1 MVSIELLRRYPFF
14 AGFNNKQLADLAKIA
29 EEVSAKAGYRFVNE
43 GEYLTKFFIVLE
55 GIVGIV
61 IKVPD
66 REMEQS
72 LSRQITNNLLTR
84 DVTVST
90 VGEGEMFGWSA
101 LVPPNIS
108 TANSKALASCRV
120 LEFDYQ
126 ALKPIIEEDCCFG
139 HLLTLKA
146 AQVIRGRLRDQR
158 IENLAEVVT

>member
-1 MVSIELLRRYPFF
+1 MVPIELIRRYKFF
-14 AGFNNKQLADLAKIA
+14 AGFSHDQIVDLSIA
-29 EEVSAKAGYRFVNE
+29 AEHVFVETGHQFIYE
-43 GEYLTKFFIVLE
+43 GERLTNFYLVLE
-55 GIVGIV
+55 GAVGII

-72 LSRQITNNLLTR
+72 LTRQITNNLITK

-108 TANSKALASCRV
+108 TANAKALTACRV
-120 LEFDYQ
+120 LEVDYQ
-126 ALKPIIEEDCCFG
+126 ALEPIIEEDCCFG

-146 AQVIRGRLRDQR
+146 AQVIRERLRDKC
-158 IENLAEVVT
+158 IESLVEVVV

>member
-14 AGFNNKQLADLAKIA
+14 AGFSQEQVANLANVA
-29 EEVSAKAGYRFVNE
+29 EEVSVKAGHKFINE
-43 GEYLTKFFIVLE
+43 GEQLTNFYILLE
-55 GIVGIV
+55 GTVGIV

-66 REMEQS
+66 EDMEQS
-72 LSRQITNNLLTR
+72 LTRQITNTLITR

-101 LVPPNIS
+101 IVPPNTS
-108 TANSKALASCRV
+108 TANAKALASCRV

-126 ALKPIIEEDCCFG
+126 ALKPIIDEDCCFG

-146 AQVIRGRLRDQR
+146 AQVIRNRLRDKH
-158 IENLAEVVT
+158 IEMLAEVIA

>member
-14 AGFNNKQLADLAKIA
+14 AGFNNKQLAHLAKVA
-29 EEVSAKAGYRFVNE
+29 EEVSARAGYRFANE
-43 GEYLTKFFIVLE
+43 GEYLTKFYIVLE

-66 REMEQS
+66 RDLEQS
-72 LSRQITNNLLTR
+72 LTRQITNDLLTR

-126 ALKPIIEEDCCFG
+126 ALKPVIEEDCCFG

-146 AQVIRGRLRDQR
+146 AQVIRNRLRDKR
-158 IENLAEVVT
+158 IESLAELAN

>member
-14 AGFNNKQLADLAKIA
+14 AGFSQDQIVDLADVA
-29 EEVSAKAGYRFVNE
+29 EEVSVMAGYKFIHE
-43 GEYLTKFFIVLE
+43 GEQQTNFYLLLGGT
-55 GIVGIV
+55 VGII

-66 REMEQS
+66 ENIEQS
-72 LSRQITNNLLTR
+72 LTRQITNNLITR

-108 TANSKALASCRV
+108 TANAKALASCRV
-120 LEFDYQ
+120 LKFDYQ
-126 ALKPIIEEDCCFG
+126 ELKPIIDEDCCFG

-146 AQVIRGRLRDQR
+146 AQVIRNRLRDKR
-158 IENLAEVVT
+158 IEMLAEVVV